1 MKWIIKLLPILV
13 SHIYPTL
20 TITLLVVFN
29 TLFKIRLMLQKAG
42 LFTLVTFLVVVTVRD
57 KKCLLVLLFVM

>member
-20 TITLLVVFN
+20 TITLLIVFN
-29 TLFKIRLMLQKAG
+29 TLFKISLMLQKAG